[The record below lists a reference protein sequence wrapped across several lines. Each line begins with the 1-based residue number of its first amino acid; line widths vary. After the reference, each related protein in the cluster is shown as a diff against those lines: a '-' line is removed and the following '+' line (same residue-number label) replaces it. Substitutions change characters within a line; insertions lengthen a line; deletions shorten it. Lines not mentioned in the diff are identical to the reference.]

1 MRRLLIPAAC
11 ALALAACSKP
21 TELAS
26 DENATAEPVAAEP
39 AAETP
44 ATDDMASM
52 DHEGHDMAEM
62 DADMAA
68 SDAADDASV
77 AETPNDHT
85 FHTYPDR
92 TETVH
97 LPVVEGE
104 TWTAIVDDTA
114 LVTMGA
120 GSEEAMPD
128 GTIHYVVP
136 FQTLASGNATATF
149 ERKAADAAEPS
160 ETRTIY
166 FMIH

>member
-1 MRRLLIPAAC
+1 MRHLIIPAAC

-26 DENATAEPVAAEP
+26 DENAAADPVAAEP
-39 AAETP
+39 AAEP
-44 ATDDMASM
+44 AAAEEMAGM
-52 DHEGHDMAEM
+52 EHEGHDMTEM

-92 TETVH
+92 TEIVH

-104 TWTAIVDDTA
+104 TWTATVNDTT
-114 LVTMGA
+114 LVTMGE
-120 GSEEAMPD
+120 GVDETMPD
-128 GTIHYVVP
+128 GTVHYVVP
-136 FQTLASGNATATF
+136 FQTVASGNATATF